1 MVEKTE
7 EKEKQRFSIIWVE
20 RFEAEI
26 QAKDLDEIVEKF
38 NDARFDLE
46 FLESDIQEVEVFD
59 EFGERI
65 YLQ

>member
-59 EFGERI
+59 EFGQRI